1 VIKIENITNLLIK
14 HRWLWHTGYWAFYAM
29 TRAVSYY
36 ATIAYYDRIFLKFMI
51 YTEGAFVAL
60 TYATLWLYKRFMGQ
74 KKYGLYGGL
83 GLLLWLVYVGL
94 VVLFQKTYLQN
105 VPEIANLKWWNIV
118 LDSITPY
125 LISFVL
131 LSMAKYFKDNYI
143 AQYYENE
150 RKQLQ
155 IQSELQNLKAQI
167 SPHFLFNTMN
177 NFYGLAVEKSHKLP
191 ELMVRLSNLLRYSL
205 YETNHETVPVLNE
218 IDYLK
223 NYMEL
228 EKIRLEDTLDFEFNA
243 DLQYAQHFE
252 IAPLIFIVFV
262 ENAFKHAKNVEDDV
276 VRIKIDLTISA
287 AGIVLFEVKNN
298 CLTNEKT
305 IDYNA
310 QGIGLENAR
319 KRLNVLYP
327 NGLHGLNVEK
337 TGNYFAVKLRIN
349 LKKSGKGNPSV

>member
-14 HRWLWHTGYWAFYAM
+14 HRWLWHTGYWLIYAAS
-29 TRAVSYY
+29 RAVPYY
-36 ATIAYYDRIFLKFMI
+36 ATVQYYDPKYLEFMLITEWAFIILTYTTIVFYERFCTAKKYHIYFGGGLLIWAGYMALIISFQKLYLRDIPAIAKSDWGDIFL
-51 YTEGAFVAL
+51 
-60 TYATLWLYKRFMGQ
+60 
-74 KKYGLYGGL
+74 
-83 GLLLWLVYVGL
+83 
-94 VVLFQKTYLQN
+94 N
-105 VPEIANLKWWNIV
+105 
-118 LDSITPY
+118 SITKY
-125 LISFVL
+125 LITFVL
-131 LSMAKYFKDNYI
+131 LTMAKYFKDNFI
-143 AQYYENE
+143 TQYYENK

-191 ELMVRLSNLLRYSL
+191 ELMVRLSDLLRYSL

-218 IDYLK
+218 ISYLK

-243 DLQYAQHFE
+243 DLQHADNFE

-276 VRIKIDLTISA
+276 VRIKIDLTISET
-287 AGIVLFEVKNN
+287 GIVFFEVKNN

-305 IDYNA
+305 IDYNES
-310 QGIGLENAR
+310 GIGLENAR

-327 NGLHGLNVEK
+327 NGLHELNVEK
-337 TGNYFAVKLRIN
+337 IGNFFAVKLRIN
-349 LKKSGKGNPSV
+349 LKKSGKGDPSV